1 MAAPSTR
8 SRVSGTRGSVVGFVR
23 DAMLEQ
29 SYTVRETL
37 TMPRTSGQ
45 DRQCHPRGEPLDPTA
60 HDTDEGRRA
69 ASTRY
74 ACEVNVD
81 MGDKGPGSKSKDK
94 KKKGA
99 KADKKK

>member
-1 MAAPSTR
+1 M
-8 SRVSGTRGSVVGFVR
+8 V
-23 DAMLEQ
+23 EQ
-29 SYTVRETL
+29 SYTVRET
-37 TMPRTSGQ
+37 RTLVGRGRGRPGQ
-45 DRQCHPRGEPLDPTA
+45 GRERPPRGEPLDPTA

-69 ASTRY
+69 ASTRF
-74 ACEVNVD
+74 ACEVKVD